1 MPSYL
6 DTARRIKEGRS
17 GRSHKDGAP
26 AEEPWDEN
34 QAFSLI
40 RDALRRLDDHFVQHR
55 EYPWYDIALEA
66 AVSALGGSAH
76 DRVNEAYAEE
86 DMTVLRVAVR
96 TYVEV
101 GIAEFK
107 RASALQVSS

>member
-6 DTARRIKEGRS
+6 ETARQIKEERS
-17 GRSHKDGAP
+17 GRSHRDGAL

-40 RDALRRLDDHFVQHR
+40 RDALRRLDAHLVQYL
-55 EYPWYDIALEA
+55 EYRWYDIALKA
-66 AVSALGGSAH
+66 AVSTLGESAH

-86 DMTVLRVAVR
+86 DMAALRVAVR
-96 TYVEV
+96 TYVDV
-101 GIAEFK
+101 GIAAFK
-107 RASALQVSS
+107 RISAL